1 MISNLVCSANFI
13 ASISVI
19 KILQPISFL
28 FKLRFSQKRLTGKI
42 LITEFISLALIYF
55 AVIDPIG
62 SIPIF
67 LSITENLHHSQK
79 QWIALRGSFI
89 AFCVLIFFGLF
100 GSFILNHLRISADTF
115 NIAGGA
121 ILFIIAIEMV
131 NGRRQSRK
139 SKVAAESVTQEELVR
154 LSSSPLAVPLLAG
167 PAAIT
172 SVMVFSDFYDANA
185 LFLNVGSIFVAMLLS
200 ALILYAAAWGSKF
213 INLTISTVMSRV
225 VGILLAAIAIQTIL
239 NGLTSL
245 EIINI

>member
-1 MISNLVCSANFI
+1 MN
-13 ASISVI
+13 
-19 KILQPISFL
+19 IL
-28 FKLRFSQKRLTGKI
+28 TA
-42 LITEFISLALIYF
+42 EFISLTLIYF

-67 LSITENLHHSQK
+67 LSITENLHHKQK

-89 AFCVLIFFGLF
+89 AFCVLMFFGLF
-100 GSFILNHLRISADTF
+100 GSFILSHLKISADTF

-121 ILFIIAIEMV
+121 ILFIIALEMV
-131 NGRRQSRK
+131 NGRRQARK
-139 SKVAAESVTQEELVR
+139 SKLAAESSVPREELIR

-172 SVMVFSDFYDANA
+172 SVMIFSDFYDADA
-185 LFLNVGSIFVAMLLS
+185 LFLNVGSIFIAMFLS
-200 ALILYAAAWGSKF
+200 ALILYVAAWGSKF

-239 NGLTSL
+239 NGFSSL
-245 EIINI
+245 GIITV